1 MKPATPFKNP
11 GNVRDTPLPP
21 AHSDV
26 TADSD
31 SINIQEQVQQLHDEQ
46 HMLIAGEQ
54 SQQQDFQSD
63 ATAIEQKYNDAV
75 DSAITDKEAQ
85 AENLENRLESQIDKQ
100 ESVLQQMMS
109 RQPGFLSL
117 PGQKSKW
124 QSQVQQQQALLSRLQ
139 NRLETVKEIHDGMGL
154 HGPRINEL
162 ATAKVRHKEP
172 ELAEGWDEMRE
183 AQRAHENLKR
193 RQEKE
198 RKEKIRRE
206 QTPTLGKSNS
216 LNLTRTID

>member
-21 AHSDV
+21 THSDV

-63 ATAIEQKYNDAV
+63 ATVIEQKYNDAV

>member
-11 GNVRDTPLPP
+11 GSVRETPLPP

-31 SINIQEQVQQLHDEQ
+31 SINILEQVQQLHDEQ
-46 HMLIAGEQ
+46 QMLIASEQ
-54 SQQQDFQSD
+54 SQPQDFQSD
-63 ATAIEQKYNDAV
+63 ATGIEQKYNDAV
-75 DSAITDKEAQ
+75 DSAIKDKEAQ

-109 RQPGFLSL
+109 RQPGFISL

-183 AQRAHENLKR
+183 ARRAHENLKR

-206 QTPTLGKSNS
+206 QAPTLGKSSS

>member
-1 MKPATPFKNP
+1 MKPVTPFKNP
-11 GNVRDTPLPP
+11 GSDRDTLLTP
-21 AHSDV
+21 AHSV

-31 SINIQEQVQQLHDEQ
+31 SINILEQVQQQHDEQ
-46 HMLIAGEQ
+46 QILIANEQ
-54 SQQQDFQSD
+54 SFQSD
-63 ATAIEQKYNDAV
+63 ATGIEQKYNEAV
-75 DSAITDKEAQ
+75 DSAITDKEVQ

-124 QSQVQQQQALLSRLQ
+124 QAQVQQQQALLSRLQ
-139 NRLETVKEIHDGMGL
+139 SRLETVKELHDGMGL

-162 ATAKVRHKEP
+162 ATAKVRHQEP
-172 ELAEGWDEMRE
+172 ELAERWDEMRE

-193 RQEKE
+193 QQEKE

-206 QTPTLGKSNS
+206 QVPTLGKSNS